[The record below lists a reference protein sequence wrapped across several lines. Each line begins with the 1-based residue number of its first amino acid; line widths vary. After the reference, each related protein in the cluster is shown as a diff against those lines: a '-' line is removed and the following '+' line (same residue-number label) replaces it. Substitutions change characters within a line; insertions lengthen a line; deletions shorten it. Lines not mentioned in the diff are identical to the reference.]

1 MRWAKN
7 KVWLPGLMAILLF
20 SCVEKEYDFNRL
32 STEIVYDPKLAFT
45 IGTLNIDIESLLKG
59 YTNSSNLQIAE
70 DKTITIAIATNFYT
84 VPAIEQLSLP
94 PQSQVIIPGF
104 VFPPTMPGTG
114 IVSRDTIINIPIS
127 FFSDAEIDS
136 MLVKIFRYTLS
147 GSSTYSSAFMQEL
160 TISLLDMHQGNTV
173 YLETFPVTS
182 SINTQNQNN
191 AAGYTLKFRNVTPG
205 SAETRLY
212 VRLTL
217 SGTPG
222 SPINP
227 ASTLNMALQI
237 NELNY
242 RLLYGYIGQPYLL
255 DILDTMYLDFLG
267 REIAKNIEWKNP
279 SYTLYTTNSY
289 VVPSDLFVESM
300 RVITYDDRVILT
312 NPDNTKIQNPKDIA
326 YPTQI
331 GLVAK
336 DSVICDKVGYSTFY
350 KALEQEA
357 PKSIILKLKSKANP
371 HGKTPNNILSDTS
384 SIRTRGVLRLPI
396 SFRSSGF
403 SQTDTMD
410 FDLSNLATGG
420 SDSTNK
426 SNAKVSLKYM
436 LFRIVSSN
444 TMPIDMQLQAY
455 FVDEN
460 YQILDSLYKGL
471 PNENYIIKAGTVDVN
486 TGRVNVPRLWKKD
499 VTFNEQQLKNIENT
513 KHVIFRLT
521 ASTADYTAN
530 KPFVTFFTDSK
541 LTLTFA
547 AQIQPSIHVYQNKNN
562 E

>member
-1 MRWAKN
+1 MSWAKN
-7 KVWLPGLMAILLF
+7 KLWLSGLMAILLF

-84 VPAIEQLSLP
+84 VPAMEELSLP

-104 VFPPTMPGTG
+104 IFPPTMPGTG
-114 IVSRDTIINIPIS
+114 IVSRDTIINIPIN

-136 MLVKIFRYTLS
+136 MVVKIFRYTLS
-147 GSSTYSSAFMQEL
+147 GSSNYSPAFTQEL

-173 YLETFPVTS
+173 YVESFPISS
-182 SINTQNQNN
+182 SINLQNQNN
-191 AAGYTLKFRNVTPG
+191 AAGYTLKFRNVAAG
-205 SAETRLY
+205 SAQARLY

-227 ASTLNMALQI
+227 ASTLNVALQI

-289 VVPSDLFVESM
+289 VVASDLFVESM
-300 RVITYDDRVILT
+300 QVITYDNQVIIT
-312 NPDNTKIQNPKDIA
+312 NPDNSKIQNPKDIA
-326 YPTQI
+326 YPAQI

-336 DSVICDKVGYSTFY
+336 DSVICDKVGYSAFY
-350 KALEQEA
+350 NALEQEA
-357 PKSIILKLKSKANP
+357 PKNIVVKLKSKANP
-371 HGKTPNNILSDTS
+371 HGKAFNILSDTS

-410 FDLSNLATGG
+410 FDLSNLATGD

-426 SNAKVSLKYM
+426 SNTKVSLKSM

-460 YQILDSLYKGL
+460 YQVLDSLYKGQ
-471 PNENYIIKAGTVDVN
+471 PNENYIIKAGTIDVN

-499 VTFNEQQLKNIENT
+499 AIFNEQQLKNMEKT

-521 ASTADYTAN
+521 SITADYADT
-530 KPFVTFFTDSK
+530 KPFVTFFSDSK
-541 LTLTFA
+541 LSITFA
-547 AQIQPSIHVYQNKNN
+547 AQIHPSIHVYQNKNN

>member
-7 KVWLPGLMAILLF
+7 KLWLPGLMAILLF

-45 IGTLNIDIESLLKG
+45 IGTLNINLESLLRG
-59 YTNSSNLQIAE
+59 YTSSGNLQVAD
-70 DKTITIAIATNFYT
+70 DKTITVAIATNFYSY
-84 VPAIEQLSLP
+84 PALEALSLP
-94 PQSQVIIPGF
+94 PQSQIIIPGF
-104 VFPPTMPGTG
+104 IFPPTIPATG
-114 IVSRDTIINIPIS
+114 VVSRDTTINIPIS

-136 MLVKIFRYTLS
+136 IVVKTLRYILS
-147 GSSTYSSAFMQEL
+147 GSSSYSSAFTQEL
-160 TISLLDMHQGNTV
+160 TISLLDMHQGNMV
-173 YLETFPVTS
+173 YVETFPISS
-182 SINTQNQNN
+182 SINAENQNN
-191 AAGYTLKFRNVTPG
+191 AAGYTLKFRNVSAG

-217 SGTPG
+217 RGTPG

-227 ASTLNMALQI
+227 ASTLNVALQI
-237 NELNY
+237 NDLNY
-242 RLLYGYIGQPYLL
+242 RLLYGYIGQPYLI
-255 DILDTMYLDFLG
+255 DIMDTMYLDFLG

-279 SYTLYTTNSY
+279 SYTLYTSNSY
-289 VVPSDLFVESM
+289 AVPSDLFVESM
-300 RVITYDDRVILT
+300 RVITYDNRVILT

-326 YPTQI
+326 YPAQI

-336 DSVICDKVGYSTFY
+336 DSVVCDKVGYSAFY
-350 KALEQEA
+350 RALEQEA
-357 PKSIILKLKSKANP
+357 PKSIVVKLKSKANP
-371 HGKTPNNILSDTS
+371 HGKTNINILSDTS
-384 SIRTRGVLRLPI
+384 RIRTQGVLRLPI

-410 FDLSNLATGG
+410 FDLGNLATGS

-426 SNAKVSLKYM
+426 SNTKVSLKSM

-460 YQILDSLYKGL
+460 YKVLDSLYKDQ
-471 PNENYIIKAGTVDVN
+471 PNENYIIKAGTIDVN

-499 VTFNEQQLKNIENT
+499 VIFNEQQLKNIENT

-521 ASTADYTAN
+521 ASTADYDNT

-541 LTLTFA
+541 LSITFA
-547 AQIQPSIHVYQNKNN
+547 AQIQPSIHVYQSK
-562 E
+562 